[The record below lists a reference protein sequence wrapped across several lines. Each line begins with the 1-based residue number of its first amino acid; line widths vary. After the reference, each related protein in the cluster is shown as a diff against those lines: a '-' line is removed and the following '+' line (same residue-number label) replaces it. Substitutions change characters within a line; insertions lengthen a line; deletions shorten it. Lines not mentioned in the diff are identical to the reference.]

1 MIDFENDDQV
11 LRTPEAA
18 AIDWDAELRKHAR
31 WLRAVVFARV
41 GEPQAVDE
49 VLQEVALEAVRQ
61 KAPIHDPAKVSQWLY
76 RLAVLQSLLYRR
88 RQGRRRKLLDRYR
101 RTVGD
106 SGGTTGDPLDWL
118 LRGERMKLV
127 REALERLPA
136 RDAEVLL
143 MKYAEDL
150 SYEQIA
156 ERLGIS
162 FSAAQ
167 TRLHRARKR
176 LRSEMDARI
185 GDSESAKP
193 ARDAS

>member
-1 MIDFENDDQV
+1 MIDSGNDNQV
-11 LRTPEAA
+11 LRTPDAVE
-18 AIDWDAELRKHAR
+18 IDWDAELRKHTR

-41 GEPQAVDE
+41 GEPQAVEE
-49 VLQEVALEAVRQ
+49 VMQEVALEAVRQ
-61 KAPIHDPAKVSQWLY
+61 KAPIHDPAKVAQWLY

-101 RTVGD
+101 QKVGD
-106 SGGTTGDPLDWL
+106 SGGSPGDPLEWL
-118 LRGERMKLV
+118 LRGERMRLV
-127 REALERLPA
+127 REAMARLPA

-167 TRLHRARKR
+167 ARLHRARSR
-176 LRSEMDARI
+176 LRSEIEGRM
-185 GDSESAKP
+185 GDSAAAKSSP
-193 ARDAS
+193 DSS

>member
-1 MIDFENDDQV
+1 MIDFGNDDQV
-11 LRTPEAA
+11 LQTSEAA

-41 GEPQAVDE
+41 GEPQAVEE

-88 RQGRRRKLLDRYR
+88 RQGRRRKLLERYR
-101 RTVGD
+101 QTVGD
-106 SGGTTGDPLDWL
+106 SGGSSGDPLEWL
-118 LRGERMKLV
+118 LRGERMRLV
-127 REALERLPA
+127 QEALARLPA

-167 TRLHRARKR
+167 ARLHRARNR
-176 LRSEMDARI
+176 LRSEMDVRLE
-185 GDSESAKP
+185 DSGPSKP
-193 ARDAS
+193 ARGAS

>member
-88 RQGRRRKLLDRYR
+88 RQGRRRKLLERYR
-101 RTVGD
+101 QTVDD
-106 SGGTTGDPLDWL
+106 SGGTLGDPLEWL
-118 LRGERMKLV
+118 LRGERMNLV
-127 REALERLPA
+127 REALARLPA

-167 TRLHRARKR
+167 ARLHRARNR
-176 LRSEMDARI
+176 LRSEMDVRS
-185 GDSESAKP
+185 GDSGPAQP
-193 ARDAS
+193 ARDVP

>member
-61 KAPIHDPAKVSQWLY
+61 NAPIHDPVKVSQWLY

-101 RTVGD
+101 QTVGD
-106 SGGTTGDPLDWL
+106 SGRTLGDPLEWL
-118 LRGERMKLV
+118 LRGERMNLV
-127 REALERLPA
+127 REALARLPA

-167 TRLHRARKR
+167 ARLHRARKR
-176 LRSEMDARI
+176 LRSEMDARF
-185 GDSESAKP
+185 GDSDSAKP
-193 ARDAS
+193 ARNTS

>member
-1 MIDFENDDQV
+1 MIDFGNDDQV
-11 LRTPEAA
+11 LRTSEAT

-88 RQGRRRKLLDRYR
+88 RQGRRRKLLERYR
-101 RTVGD
+101 QTVGD
-106 SGGTTGDPLDWL
+106 SGGTAGDPLEWL

-127 REALERLPA
+127 REALASLPA

-167 TRLHRARKR
+167 ARLHRARNR
-176 LRSEMDARI
+176 LRSEMDVRI
-185 GDSESAKP
+185 GESESAKP